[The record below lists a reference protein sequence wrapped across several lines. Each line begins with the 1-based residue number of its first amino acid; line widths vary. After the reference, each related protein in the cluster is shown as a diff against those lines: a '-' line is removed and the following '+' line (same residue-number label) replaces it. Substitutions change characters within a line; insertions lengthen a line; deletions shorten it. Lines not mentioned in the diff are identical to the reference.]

1 MPTDPD
7 RPDASSSPENA
18 PEESTP
24 EERGPD
30 PNETPEPIDMLAP
43 LFREEPLRPEGG
55 EAPPMWLWMTIF
67 GVILFGTFYLGSYIG
82 DFSADPW
89 LQGRS
94 IADASEDE
102 EATEVVVDGGRIYN
116 NRCQACHQADGQGIA
131 GQFPPLVESN
141 WVTGDK
147 GRLIRILLHGME
159 GPMEVLGEQ
168 YNGVMPGWQNQ
179 LDDAEIAAVLTHI
192 RGEWGNSASEISA
205 EEVAALRDAES
216 GRSGAWSAEEL
227 NDPANQGFP
236 EGADLG
242 GGTEADTT
250 AAASEATASANQ

>member
-1 MPTDPD
+1 MPTDSD
-7 RPDASSSPENA
+7 RPNASSSSGNA
-18 PEESTP
+18 PDEQS
-24 EERGPD
+24 PD

-55 EAPPMWLWMTIF
+55 EAPPTWLWMIIF
-67 GVILFGTFYLGSYIG
+67 GVILFSTFYLGSYIG

-94 IADASEDE
+94 IAAVSEDDV
-102 EATEVVVDGGRIYN
+102 ATEVVVDGRRIYN

-131 GQFPPLVESN
+131 GQFPPLVESE

-159 GPMEVLGEQ
+159 GPMEVLGEE
-168 YNGVMPGWQNQ
+168 YNGVMPGWQRQ

-192 RGEWGNSASEISA
+192 RGEWGNSAAEITA
-205 EEVAALRDAES
+205 EQVAALRESES
-216 GRSGAWSAEEL
+216 GRTNAWSADEL

-236 EGADLG
+236 ESADLG
-242 GGTEADTT
+242 GDDGSGGESDASGANEDES
-250 AAASEATASANQ
+250 ASE

>member
-1 MPTDPD
+1 MPTDSDQPE
-7 RPDASSSPENA
+7 SSA
-18 PEESTP
+18 GTP
-24 EERGPD
+24 QDPSNSDTGRRSDD

-55 EAPPMWLWMTIF
+55 EAPPMWLWMIIF
-67 GVILFGTFYLGSYIG
+67 GVIIFNVYYLGSYIG
-82 DFSADPW
+82 DFSTDPW
-89 LQGRS
+89 LQGRTL
-94 IADASEDE
+94 AAASEE
-102 EATEVVVDGGRIYN
+102 EDATEVVVDGGRIYG

-159 GPMEVLGEQ
+159 GPMEVLGEE
-168 YNGVMPGWQNQ
+168 YNGVMPGWQDQ

-192 RGEWGNSASEISA
+192 RGEWENDAPKVSA
-205 EEVAALRDAES
+205 EEVAALRES
-216 GRSGAWSAEEL
+216 ESSRTGAWSAEEL

-242 GGTEADTT
+242 SSNEED
-250 AAASEATASANQ
+250 SEDESEGESEGE

>member
-1 MPTDPD
+1 MPTDSDP
-7 RPDASSSPENA
+7 PNASSSSENA
-18 PEESTP
+18 PDEQS
-24 EERGPD
+24 PD

-55 EAPPMWLWMTIF
+55 EAPPTWLWMIIF
-67 GVILFGTFYLGSYIG
+67 GVILFSTFYLGSYLG

-94 IADASEDE
+94 LAAASDE
-102 EATEVVVDGGRIYN
+102 EDATEVVVDGGRIYN
-116 NRCQACHQADGQGIA
+116 NRCQACHQADGQGVA
-131 GQFPPLVESN
+131 GQFPPLVESE

-159 GPMEVLGEQ
+159 GPMVVLGEE
-168 YNGVMPGWQNQ
+168 YNGVMPGWQRQ

-192 RGEWGNSASEISA
+192 RSEWENDASEVTA
-205 EEVAALRDAES
+205 DEVAALREAES
-216 GRSGAWSAEEL
+216 GRSNAWSAEEL

-242 GGTEADTT
+242 GDD
-250 AAASEATASANQ
+250 ASEDGGDASDANESESESE

>member
-1 MPTDPD
+1 MPTDSD
-7 RPDASSSPENA
+7 HPDASSLPEN
-18 PEESTP
+18 TP

-55 EAPPMWLWMTIF
+55 EAPPMWLWMIIF
-67 GVILFGTFYLGSYIG
+67 GVILFSTFYLGSYIG

-94 IADASEDE
+94 IAAASEDE

-141 WVTGDK
+141 WVLGDD
-147 GRLIRILLHGME
+147 GRLVRILLHGME
-159 GPMEVLGEQ
+159 GPMEVLGEE

-192 RGEWGNSASEISA
+192 RSEWGNSGSEITA
-205 EEVAALRDAES
+205 EQVAALRES
-216 GRSGAWSAEEL
+216 ESDRTGAWSAEEL

-242 GGTEADTT
+242 GGANADTT
-250 AAASEATASANQ
+250 AAAGETTASASQ